1 MKGMK
6 SMKRIS
12 AVALLLAVLVAAP
25 AAAQQ
30 PQKIIFDTDFAYPP
44 QDDAMTLFFVLNCPE
59 LQILGITTVA
69 GNRSLNVAVADSL
82 KVLEVTQRTEIPVFR
97 GAAGPLMHEKA
108 EWDTK
113 RHGGWYANDPAPEPP
128 GGFAKKKVE
137 STSAV
142 DFLVST
148 VMQNPGQVTI
158 LAIGPLTNIAMA
170 MRIEPTFAVKVK
182 QMVIMGGAIGSLPD
196 GAGNHTPNAEFNFY
210 VDPEA
215 AQIVLRSGMPI
226 VLSPLNISRKA
237 KFSKEWYDR
246 IVAVDTPATRLIKER
261 LGPGFA
267 KSPDRTSLMY
277 DQIAAATLI
286 DPTLM
291 KTVELYVDVD
301 VNHAANYGVSVG
313 APQPWPGG
321 EGARKMTVQTD
332 LDWDR
337 FIRLYVERVTRSA
350 PAAQTR

>member
-1 MKGMK
+1 MKGK
-6 SMKRIS
+6 ADMKRILAS
-12 AVALLLAVLVAAP
+12 TVLLATLVAAP
-25 AAAQQ
+25 AVAQQ

-69 GNRSLNVAVADSL
+69 GNKSLNVAVADSL
-82 KVLEVTQRTEIPVFR
+82 KVLELTNRTEIPVFR
-97 GAAGPLMHEKA
+97 GAAAPLMHEGT

-113 RHGGWYANDPAPEPP
+113 RHGGWYANEPAPAPP
-128 GGFAKKKVE
+128 GGFAKKKIE
-137 STSAV
+137 PLNAV
-142 DFLVST
+142 DFLVNT
-148 VMQNPGQVTI
+148 VTQHPGQVTI

-170 MRIEPTFAVKVK
+170 MRMDPTFAGKVK
-182 QMVIMGGAIGSLPD
+182 QLVIMGGAIASQPD
-196 GAGNHTPNAEFNFY
+196 GGGNHTPNAEFNFY

-215 AQIVLRSGMPI
+215 AQIVLRSGIPI
-226 VLSPLNISRKA
+226 VLSPLNISRKS
-237 KFSKEWYDR
+237 KFSKEWYDK
-246 IVAVDTPATRLIKER
+246 IVAVDTPITRLIKER
-261 LGPGFA
+261 LGPGFE
-267 KSPDRTSLMY
+267 KNPTRSGLMY

-337 FIRLYVERVTRSA
+337 FIRLYVERVTRSSPSA
-350 PAAQTR
+350 PTR